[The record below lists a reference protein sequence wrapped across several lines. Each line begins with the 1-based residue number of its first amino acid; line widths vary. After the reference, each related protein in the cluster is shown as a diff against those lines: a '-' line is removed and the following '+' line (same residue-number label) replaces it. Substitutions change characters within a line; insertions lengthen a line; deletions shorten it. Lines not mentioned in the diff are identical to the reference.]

1 MRAIMRLLLVKTSSM
16 GDLVH
21 NLPMVADIRHRFPDA
36 VIDWVAEES
45 FAEIARMSEDVAQV
59 IPVALRRWKRQLLSA
74 HTWKEMAACRR
85 ALQSQRYD
93 VILDT
98 QCLIKSA
105 LLAHMAHGPSHGQDR
120 DTAREGIASR
130 FYDFTHHIPRDLHA
144 VTRNRMLA
152 AEALGYALPQTPPE
166 YRLRIP
172 ETTLPLTLPE
182 RYAVLLHGTSRES
195 KLWPEQHWIDF
206 CRAISQDYP
215 HILLPWGNE
224 NERLR
229 AERIVAQVPQATV
242 LPRLNLTQLARIMQQ
257 SRLIVGVDTGLMHLA
272 VGLNVP
278 TLAIFCDTDVAKVGP
293 FPPANAP
300 VRTIDGKGSPP
311 TVADV
316 ISALPD
322 IQRL

>member
-1 MRAIMRLLLVKTSSM
+1 MRAIMRFLLVKTSSM

-59 IPVALRRWKRQLLSA
+59 IPVALRRWKRQLFRA
-74 HTWKEMAACRR
+74 QTWKEMAACRR
-85 ALQSQRYD
+85 TLQSQRYD

-105 LLAHMAHGPSHGQDR
+105 LLAHTAHGPSHGQDR
-120 DTAREGIASR
+120 DTAREGIASS

-166 YRLRIP
+166 YRLHIP
-172 ETTLPLTLPE
+172 QTALPLTLPE

-206 CRAISQDYP
+206 CRAISHDYP
-215 HILLPWGNE
+215 RILLPWGNE
-224 NERLR
+224 TERLR
-229 AERIVAQVPQATV
+229 AERIAAQVPQAAV
-242 LPRLNLTQLARIMQQ
+242 LPQLNLTQLARIMQQ
-257 SRLIVGVDTGLMHLA
+257 SQLIAGVDTGLMHLA
-272 VGLNVP
+272 VGLYVP
-278 TLAIFCDTDVAKVGP
+278 TLAIFRDTDVTKVGP
-293 FPPANAP
+293 FPPSGAP
-300 VRTIDGKGSPP
+300 VRTIDGKGTPP
-311 TVADV
+311 TVDEV
-316 ISALPD
+316 MSALPG
-322 IQRL
+322 IQRS

>member
-1 MRAIMRLLLVKTSSM
+1 MRLLLVKTSSM

-45 FAEIARMSEDVAQV
+45 FVEIARMSEDVAQV
-59 IPVALRRWKRQLLSA
+59 IPVALRRWKHEVFRSR
-74 HTWKEMAACRR
+74 TWKEIAACRR
-85 ALQSQRYD
+85 ALQAHRYD
-93 VILDT
+93 LILDT

-105 LLAHMAHGPSHGQDR
+105 LLARTANGPAHGQDR

-130 FYDFTHHIPRDLHA
+130 FYDVTHHIPRGLHA

-172 ETTLPLTLPE
+172 ECTLPFALPMH
-182 RYAVLLHGTSRES
+182 YAVLLHATSRAS
-195 KLWPEQHWIDF
+195 KQWPEEHWISF
-206 CRAISQDYP
+206 CRAIAHDYL

-224 NERLR
+224 NERAR
-229 AERIVAQVPQATV
+229 AERIASHVPQATV
-242 LPRLNLTQLARIMQQ
+242 LPRLNLTQLARVMQQ

-278 TLAIFCDTDVAKVGP
+278 TLAIFRDTDVAKVGP
-293 FPPANAP
+293 FPPPGAP
-300 VRTIDGKGSPP
+300 VSTIDGKGTPP
-311 TVADV
+311 SIEA
-316 ISALPD
+316 ALD
-322 IQRL
+322 ALRAIQRL